1 MNAYNKLPHAP
12 ISWGELIDKI
22 TILEIK
28 KEYLSHPAALQ
39 NVVNELNLLNDI
51 YASLGE
57 AISAITE
64 LKDQLRAVN
73 QTLWNIEDEIRNKER
88 LKTFDDEFISLARS
102 VYITNDRRAQ
112 LKKEINILLSSELLE
127 EKSYQKYS
135 E

>member
-1 MNAYNKLPHAP
+1 
-12 ISWGELIDKI
+12 
-22 TILEIK
+22 
-28 KEYLSHPAALQ
+28 
-39 NVVNELNLLNDI
+39 LNDI